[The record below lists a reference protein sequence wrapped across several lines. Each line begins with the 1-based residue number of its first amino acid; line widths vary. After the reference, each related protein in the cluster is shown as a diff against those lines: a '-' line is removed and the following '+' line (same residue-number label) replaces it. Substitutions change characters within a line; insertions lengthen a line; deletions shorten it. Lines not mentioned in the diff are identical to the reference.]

1 MGLTLA
7 YVNGRRRRLTFNLK
21 IVAFLFLLCLIGEVT
36 GLFVPYLLETTWLL
50 VGYQLSARVLP
61 PLDLMLLVLTAQ
73 AGRQTGALVLYYIG
87 SSGSTLLTKYK
98 NYFKL
103 KIDINDSPPFKLFRK
118 INVLSPFSVALGR
131 LLWLRIPLT
140 LILGAKRKLKALL
153 LGVSLSSLV
162 YDGIYIA
169 LGAIVGT
176 TTALAPIRLV
186 LYFLAGLTVI
196 YVVTFAIRRLI
207 GRLAKRRRLE
217 ASRRSNKSNLP
228 QDTTM

>member
-1 MGLTLA
+1 MNLAEFLSQGLSL
-7 YVNGRRRRLTFNLK
+7 VGTFNPK
-21 IVAFLFLLCLIGEVT
+21 IVVFLFLLCLIGEVV
-36 GLFVPYLLETTWLL
+36 GLSVPYLLETTWLL
-50 VGYQLSARVLP
+50 VGYQLSTRVLSLP
-61 PLDLMLLVLTAQ
+61 DLMLLVLTAQ
-73 AGRQTGALVLYYIG
+73 AGRQTGALVLYHIG

-140 LILGAKRKLKALL
+140 LILGTKRKLKVLL

-176 TTALAPIRLV
+176 ATALEPIRLI
-186 LYFLAGLTVI
+186 LYFLVGLTI
-196 YVVTFAIRRLI
+196 MYGVTFAIRRLI
-207 GRLAKRRRLE
+207 GSLTHR
-217 ASRRSNKSNLP
+217 
-228 QDTTM
+228 